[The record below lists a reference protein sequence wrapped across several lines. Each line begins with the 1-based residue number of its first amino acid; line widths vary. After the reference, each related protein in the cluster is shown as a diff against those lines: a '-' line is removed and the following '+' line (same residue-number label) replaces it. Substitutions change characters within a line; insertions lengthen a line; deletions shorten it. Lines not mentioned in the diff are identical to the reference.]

1 MDSRKDQI
9 IQASLRRFAHFG
21 FNKTTMSEIALD
33 LNITKANLYYYYPDK
48 NALIKDVLLLIHQKF
63 VVQQSEVIS
72 DYNGNLLDILD
83 RLVELRADFLREY
96 YILHINENLEWI
108 KGDGVGT
115 ILQQL
120 HDGNVKTT
128 TDLFAQAVDNGE
140 LALDN
145 IKEYANCFVEI
156 VTGLSLIRSIGDVL
170 SGIPNS
176 INVDSILASQK
187 LAIRFIFSNKLIS
200 KNS

>member
-33 LNITKANLYYYYPDK
+33 MNITKANLYYYYADK
-48 NALIKDVLLLIHQKF
+48 NALIKDVLLFIHEQLIAK
-63 VVQQSEVIS
+63 QSEVIAS
-72 DYNGNLLDILD
+72 YNGNLLKIID
-83 RLVELRADFLREY
+83 RLLELRADFVREY

-108 KGDGVGT
+108 KGDGIGT
-115 ILQQL
+115 ILEQV
-120 HDGNVKTT
+120 HIGNVKTT
-128 TDLFAQAVDNGE
+128 TELFELAVENGE
-140 LALDN
+140 IILEDVG
-145 IKEYANCFVEI
+145 EFANCFVEI
-156 VTGLSLIRSIGDVL
+156 VTGLSLIRSIGDML

-176 INVDSILASQK
+176 INVDAILASQK
-187 LAIRFIFSNKLIS
+187 LATRFIFSNKLIT

>member
-1 MDSRKDQI
+1 MESKKGQI

-33 LNITKANLYYYYPDK
+33 LSITKANLYYYYPDK
-48 NALIKDVLLLIHQKF
+48 NALIKDVLLFIHEEF
-63 VVQQSEVIS
+63 SVQQTKIIATY
-72 DYNGNLLDILD
+72 DKNLLEILD

-115 ILQQL
+115 ILEKL
-120 HDGNVKTT
+120 HHGDIQTT
-128 TDLFAQAVDNGE
+128 IELFTHAAEEGE
-140 LALDN
+140 IRLDK
-145 IKEYANCFVEI
+145 IEEYATCFVEI
-156 VTGLSLIRSIGDVL
+156 IIGLSLIRSVGDVL

-176 INVDSILASQK
+176 INVDGILASQK
-187 LAIRFIFSNKLIS
+187 LAIQFIFANKLIT
-200 KNS
+200 KN